1 MGFVVAA
8 GCGAD
13 VKQSSTFAATSS
25 NPSNSDVADQPLVVR
40 LANDGEFP
48 SDPPPAEG
56 RRRLARM
63 DCEKSGRPM
72 DAYYA
77 PVVAFVREHLIGNE
91 HGTVHE
97 ALVTTGARMT
107 LGDGLGARR
116 A

>member
-1 MGFVVAA
+1 
-8 GCGAD
+8 
-13 VKQSSTFAATSS
+13 
-25 NPSNSDVADQPLVVR
+25 
-40 LANDGEFP
+40 
-48 SDPPPAEG
+48 
-56 RRRLARM
+56 M

-107 LGDGLGARR
+107 LGDGLGVVVEPRETLGELRIASVGPPFYAPGHKWAETGYCLHVTHSGGITTIVVER
-116 A
+116 AWSWIE